1 MDTLTDN
8 HIKEFLEN
16 SPLYSWKEFKKSDF
30 NRNSLWINE
39 IDAYC
44 ETCKQKRPFQDLRS
58 YGGGAGMSMSIKQL
72 TTGQSFFQFTCVS
85 CRKEKHEYLVN
96 QIVTDGIIKFQKY
109 GELPR
114 KHLDRDPVLQ
124 KFFSNDKDNY
134 KKAVICLANGYGI
147 AAFVYM
153 RRIIENNINELLD
166 MLQEDIK
173 STDTK
178 NNLINKLS
186 QLKERTP
193 MKDKIA
199 IANNALPE
207 YLVPSGL
214 NPLGRLYTIL
224 STGIHSDSDETCLKR
239 AKTLQECIKYLIS
252 ELSSRKK
259 NRESFKKLVGSL

>member
-1 MDTLTDN
+1 MEILTDK
-8 HIKEFLEN
+8 HIKEFLE
-16 SPLYSWKEFKKSDF
+16 SAPLYSWQEYKRADLD
-30 NRNSLWINE
+30 RNSLWIKE

-44 ETCKQKRPFQDLRS
+44 KICKQKRPFQDLRS
-58 YGGGAGMSMSIKQL
+58 RGGGAGMPIKQL

-85 CRKEKHEYLVN
+85 CRKETYEYLVD
-96 QIVTDGIIKFQKY
+96 QIVTDEIIKFQKY

-114 KHLDRDPVLQ
+114 KPLDRDPLLQ

-134 KKAVICLANGYGI
+134 EKAVMCLANGYGI
-147 AAFVYM
+147 AAFAYM

-166 MLQEDIK
+166 MLKEDIK
-173 STDTK
+173 STNTDSP
-178 NNLINKLS
+178 LINNLS

-193 MKDKIA
+193 MKDKID
-199 IANNALPE
+199 ISNTALPE

-224 STGIHSDSDETCLKR
+224 SIGIHNDSDESCLER
-239 AKTLQECIKYLIS
+239 SKTLQECIKYLIS
-252 ELSSRKK
+252 ELSSKKK